1 MANFTVR
8 VELHSATYQDYEI
21 LHREMA
27 KVGFTRTIL
36 GDNGTTYQLPTAEYV
51 TSGNVTIQQMLE
63 AAKGAA
69 SRTGKSFE
77 RIVAETVRWTWYG
90 LTELKRS
97 GTY

>member
-8 VELHSATYQDYEI
+8 VELHSATYQDYET

-27 KVGFTRTIL
+27 KAGFSRTIL
-36 GDNGTTYQLPTAEYV
+36 GDNGANYQLPTAEYV
-51 TSGNVTIQQMLE
+51 TSGNVTVQQVLE

-77 RIVAETVRWTWYG
+77 TIIAETVRWMWCG